1 MQQIG
6 LLLVSFLIETLIYV
20 FFCLSLIQAIKQ
32 VKPENRTIQPSS
44 IWLFLIPV
52 FNLFWIFVIISRM
65 ASSLKNELEE
75 RDYEIEEN
83 PGYNIGMLVAVI
95 PFLTYIFYLVD
106 YFIIRNQV
114 ITIIIGTL
122 GIMRLIFFI
131 QYWMKIS
138 WYRKVLET
146 NATEEN
152 PANE

>member
-6 LLLVSFLIETLIYV
+6 LLVVSFLIETLIYV
-20 FFCLSLIQAIKQ
+20 FFCMSLILAINQ

-52 FNLFWIFVIISRM
+52 FNLFWIFVIISKM
-65 ASSLKNELEE
+65 ASSLRNELED

-83 PGYNIGMLVAVI
+83 PGFRIGMFVAIV
-95 PFLTYIFYLVD
+95 PFLTYVFYLIDFFV
-106 YFIIRNQV
+106 IKNQV
-114 ITIIIGTL
+114 ITLIIGTL

-146 NATEEN
+146 NATEQGSV
-152 PANE
+152 NE